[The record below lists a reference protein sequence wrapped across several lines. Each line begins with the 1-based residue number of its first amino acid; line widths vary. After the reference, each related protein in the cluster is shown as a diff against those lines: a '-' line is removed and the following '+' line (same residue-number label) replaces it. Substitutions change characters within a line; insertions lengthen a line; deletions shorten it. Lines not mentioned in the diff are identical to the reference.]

1 MLSKLFAFF
10 LSIYYMIT
18 PYVAPSTADPI
29 KVLDES
35 KVELAFV
42 VWGDSQISNYMFDR
56 EPRLRAAAEDL
67 KNASSNLDA
76 LLVAGDIAENGLEC
90 EYEVVSGHLN
100 GSGIDNYLMVVGN
113 HDIRLR
119 SYKQVVNRFTSFQN
133 ELNKNAGSE
142 LTVDK
147 LNYSYEINGYTF
159 IVLGNDKSVFEEN
172 YFSEEQLKWL
182 DETLKAKAV
191 DGKPVFV
198 ALHQPLALTHGLPTT
213 WGNGTNE
220 KAGHVGEQ
228 SDVLYEIMNKYSNVI
243 LITGH
248 LHTGFGQYSYEKIGN
263 IHGVNVPSTTIV
275 NKDGDYNEPATGY
288 VTEVYSDKVIFRAR
302 DFAKGVYV
310 PDYDIE
316 IMLDK

>member
-1 MLSKLFAFF
+1 MLSKLFALF

-18 PYVAPSTADPI
+18 PYVAPSTAEPI
-29 KVLDES
+29 KVLDEQS
-35 KVELAFV
+35 VELTFV
-42 VWGDSQISNYMFDR
+42 AWGDSQISNYMFDR

-67 KNASSNLDA
+67 ANASSNLDA
-76 LLVAGDIAENGLEC
+76 LLVVGDIAENGLEC
-90 EYEVVSGHLN
+90 EYEVVSDHFKTAD
-100 GSGIDNYLMVVGN
+100 IDNYLMVVGN

-142 LTVDK
+142 LAVDK

-159 IVLGNDKSVFEEN
+159 IVLGNDKPVFEEN
-172 YFSEEQLKWL
+172 YFSEEQLTWL

-198 ALHQPLALTHGLPTT
+198 AVHQPLALTHGLPTT

-248 LHTGFGQYSYEKIGN
+248 LHTGLGQYSYEKIGN

-275 NKDGDYNEPATGY
+275 NKDGGYNEPATGY

-302 DFAKGVYV
+302 DFGKGVYV
-310 PDYDIE
+310 PEYDIE
-316 IMLDK
+316 IALEK

>member
-1 MLSKLFAFF
+1 MFAKLFAFF

-18 PYVAPSTADPI
+18 PYAAPSTAEAI

-42 VWGDSQISNYMFDR
+42 TWGDSQISNYLFER
-56 EPRLRAAAEDL
+56 EPRLRAAAEDVA
-67 KNASSNLDA
+67 NAASDLDA
-76 LLVAGDIAENGLEC
+76 LLIVGDIAENGLQC
-90 EYEVVSGHLN
+90 EYDVVSNHLK
-100 GSGIDNYLMVVGN
+100 GSGVDNYLMVVGN

-119 SYKQVVNRFTSFQN
+119 SYKQVVKRFTSFQN
-133 ELNKNAGSE
+133 ELNENAGSE

-172 YFSEEQLKWL
+172 YFSEEQLAWL

-198 ALHQPLALTHGLPTT
+198 AVHQPLKKTHGLPVT

-220 KAGHVGEQ
+220 KAGHVGAQ
-228 SDVLYEIMNKYSNVI
+228 SDALYEIMNKYSNII

-275 NKDGDYNEPATGY
+275 NKDGDYNEPSTGY
-288 VTEVYSDKVIFRAR
+288 VTEVYSNKVVFRAR

-316 IMLDK
+316 IKLDK